1 MKAQQ
6 IKGMLDLMQAAEIL
20 QKIDKDISNSHQAW
34 VMPYK
39 SAHSVLSLLALNGA
53 AWLRGRPSEIEETH
67 EEYAKV
73 LAATTEGLEECI
85 TRARMPLEQIQGYEN
100 RHEALVVWV
109 SKVSVFDYMG
119 ETPPVEDIPGI
130 LKQVEELE
138 KDLEKYYT
146 LCHLISK
153 EYKVVRALKA
163 KYIELFSEH
172 YHDVTPPAA

>member
-34 VMPYK
+34 IMPYK
-39 SAHSVLSLLALNGA
+39 SAHSALSLLSLNGA
-53 AWLRGRPSEIEETH
+53 AWLRGHPPEIAEARED
-67 EEYAKV
+67 YAAV
-73 LAATTEGLEECI
+73 LSATTQGLENCI
-85 TRARMPLEQIQGYEN
+85 TGMSMPLEQIQGYEN
-100 RHEALVVWV
+100 RHAALVVWL
-109 SKVSVFDYMG
+109 SKVTFFEYMG
-119 ETPPVEDIPGI
+119 ETPPIEDIPGL

-138 KDLEKYYT
+138 TDLEKYYT

-153 EYKVVRALKA
+153 EYKAVRALKA
-163 KYIELFSEH
+163 KYVERFGEH